1 MAEQIQPGF
10 DIMKNMLTITVQ
22 GDLEDR
28 LKQAAESEK
37 SDPQAVARRVLDQHL
52 PNSNQATI
60 DLLARWEK
68 EESTTDPA
76 ELARRKAE
84 GEMFMHSLA
93 ENRLASEGAES
104 RKLWP

>member
-1 MAEQIQPGF
+1 
-10 DIMKNMLTITVQ
+10 MLTITVQ
-22 GDLEDR
+22 GRLEDR
-28 LKQAAESEK
+28 LKRAAESEK
-37 SDPQAVARRVLDQHL
+37 TDPQAIAQRVLDQHL

-76 ELARRKAE
+76 ELARRKSE
-84 GEMFMHSLA
+84 GEQFMRTLA
-93 ENRLASEGAES
+93 ENRLASEGADA

>member
-1 MAEQIQPGF
+1 
-10 DIMKNMLTITVQ
+10 MLTITVQ
-22 GDLEDR
+22 GPLEDR
-28 LKQAAESEK
+28 LKRAAESEK
-37 SDPQAVARRVLDQHL
+37 TDPQAIAQRVLDQHL

-76 ELARRKAE
+76 ELARRKSE
-84 GEMFMHSLA
+84 GEQFMRTLA
-93 ENRLASEGAES
+93 ENRLASEGADA